1 MNRPYKEDEEMDPT
15 AIFASLLLI
24 GRIAQEGPQI
34 INDVSAARQKVDPTA
49 KDFEALITVMEASR
63 PKDPL
68 KKQ

>member
-34 INDVSAARQKVDPTA
+34 INDVSAAWQKVDPTA